1 MSKIIWKIEKI
12 RYSPKFYWNRETNQ
26 QEFRG
31 YYVSKKE
38 TVYRDGK
45 GAVTLSVNSA
55 RQENANA
62 RLYREKCTDR
72 AAYGTYYSVRA
83 WPVTVLD
90 VPDEPSITE
99 LPPEVEGV

>member
-1 MSKIIWKIEKI
+1 MSKVIWKIEKI
-12 RYSPKFYWNRETNQ
+12 RYSPQFYLNRETNQ

-55 RQENANA
+55 KQENASA
-62 RLYREKCTDR
+62 RRYREQYPDR
-72 AAYGTYYSVRA
+72 ATCGTYYSIRA

-90 VPDEPSITE
+90 VPDEPTITE
-99 LPPEVEGV
+99 LPPEVEDV